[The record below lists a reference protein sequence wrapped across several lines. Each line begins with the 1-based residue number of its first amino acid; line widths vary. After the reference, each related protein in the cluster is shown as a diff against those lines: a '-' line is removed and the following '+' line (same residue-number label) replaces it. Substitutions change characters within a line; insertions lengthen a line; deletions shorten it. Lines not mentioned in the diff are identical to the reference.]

1 MADASIKVVLG
12 ASIPHIVSTSAGSM
26 AAGAISSA
34 TSGASLSA
42 LVGSANLSSY
52 PRCDVVLR
60 ISNSLTTSST
70 AMNINLYRRDINV
83 GGVTNFDNAIPGVN
97 NSNTLVGSFPYPA
110 TASGDYYIDAIDV
123 PLPCGNTDCEFYIGN
138 GLTGTIAANVW
149 SLTVFPKTDVGST
162 A

>member
-12 ASIPHIVSTSAGSM
+12 GSIAHVVSTSAGSI

-60 ISNSLTTSST
+60 ISNSLTTAST
-70 AMNINLYRRDINV
+70 AMNIPLYRRDINI
-83 GGVTNFDNAIPGVN
+83 GGVTNFDNPIPGVN
-97 NSNTLVGSFPYPA
+97 NSNQLVGSFPYPA
-110 TASGDYYIDAIDV
+110 TVSGDYYMDAIDV
-123 PLPCGNTDCEFYIGN
+123 PLPGGNTDCEFYIGN
-138 GLTGTIAANVW
+138 GLTNTVAANVW

-162 A
+162 S